1 MAPEK
6 ILNYP
11 LFYHLVEKRRKKK
24 GREGG
29 RKRVKAS
36 KARNSGSAFCFLPTE
51 IVLSPMVTSAEVHL
65 TLSVTLTFASPT
77 LLKQFHVR
85 IKQRIFCDLLKGVT
99 KIP

>member
-1 MAPEK
+1 M
-6 ILNYP
+6 
-11 LFYHLVEKRRKKK
+11 RKE

-29 RKRVKAS
+29 RELKPVKPG
-36 KARNSGSAFCFLPTE
+36 NSGSAFCFLPTE
-51 IVLSPMVTSAEVHL
+51 IVLSPMVTCVEVHL
-65 TLSVTLTFASPT
+65 T